1 MKYKYTL
8 TICSLILSASVFSA
22 VYAENSQVSL
32 SDGIDTKINIQADL
46 NHNQD
51 DRSYIFRQ
59 RSDLNKNSKWIYSKR
74 PSKCGGRFC
83 KITPL
88 VLQIETEELER
99 KLELLPENKMIQSTT
114 TIQAMDKVEQ
124 RSGFKT
130 FWLGADYRNFR
141 HTEKYNSVYQWS
153 DQTTPSFGR

>member
-51 DRSYIFRQ
+51 DRATSSDKEVTSTKTQSEFTAKDH
-59 RSDLNKNSKWIYSKR
+59 RSVVADFVKSLLGVADRN
-74 PSKCGGRFC
+74 GGIGAQVR
-83 KITPL
+83 IIARE
-88 VLQIETEELER
+88 Q
-99 KLELLPENKMIQSTT
+99 NDSSTT

-124 RSGFKT
+124 RSGFQN
-130 FWLGADYRNFR
+130 LLAGGGL
-141 HTEKYNSVYQWS
+141 S
-153 DQTTPSFGR
+153 